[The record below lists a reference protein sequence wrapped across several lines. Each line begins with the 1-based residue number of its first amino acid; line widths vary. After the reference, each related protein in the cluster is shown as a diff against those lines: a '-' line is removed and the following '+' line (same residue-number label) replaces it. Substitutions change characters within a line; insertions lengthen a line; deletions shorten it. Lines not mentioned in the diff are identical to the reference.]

1 MQLQL
6 FGQPPGLLR
15 WKGFVQRAQRVG
27 VQVVLHQDDPFGGG
41 VVDDGARKYVWGL
54 GLAYEVEGSNAFVY
68 HTDGLRSVRAVS
80 DSSGAT
86 IQTYRT
92 DEFGVPLDTQG
103 TSAQPFQYTG
113 EEGDET
119 GLVFLRA
126 RYYEP
131 GIGRF
136 TSRDQ
141 APGSLARP
149 QMLSRYPT

>member
-1 MQLQL
+1 STYVY
-6 FGQPPGLLR
+6 
-15 WKGFVQRAQRVG
+15 KGDGVRHSKTVAAVTTTFVSDVNRSLPVT
-27 VQVVLHQDDPFGGG
+27 L
-41 VVDDGARKYVWGL
+41 DDGARKYVWGL